1 MGYIPALEEILHE
14 IHVTNL
20 PKPSDYDNR
29 KDLVR
34 VFNEIAKEIYG
45 KIHNKL
51 QRMSTQPMY
60 SQSRAKGTNR
70 KNYVEL
76 AQ

>member
-45 KIHNKL
+45 NFLYITSLNHILPQCIHA
-51 QRMSTQPMY
+51 MSFSY
-60 SQSRAKGTNR
+60 C
-70 KNYVEL
+70 
-76 AQ
+76 